1 MSLPARQERVLGR
14 IEHSLQAGDP
24 RLRSMFATF
33 TKLTRGQQMPRLE
46 QLESRSW
53 LLRSWLKRIRPWQR
67 RRTAR
72 GAPAADTPGT
82 TLRAILLVP
91 VMLAALA
98 SAVLL
103 GLGGRSVSG
112 CGPAARPQH
121 SAPAPG
127 HPRACR
133 CGSHWRTSH
142 CHVDDSHASQKANP
156 PGMPWAGRAYG
167 QQPAF

>member
-14 IEHSLQAGDP
+14 IEHSLHAGDP

-53 LLRSWLKRIRPWQR
+53 PLRCWLKRLTRPRRR

-72 GAPAADTPGT
+72 GALAAGTPGT
-82 TLRAILLVP
+82 TLRAIIIVPIMLLV
-91 VMLAALA
+91 LA

-103 GLGGRSVSG
+103 GVGARSGSR
-112 CGPAARPQH
+112 CGQAIRVEH
-121 SAPAPG
+121 SAPAL
-127 HPRACR
+127 
-133 CGSHWRTSH
+133 
-142 CHVDDSHASQKANP
+142 SQAKTCLLVP
-156 PGMPWAGRAYG
+156 QKLVHQRLPSG
-167 QQPAF
+167 